1 MERAEEKQSWGTV
14 KRVGHDNCRCGFK
27 QESMFLWSF
36 LLSSSLLGTLV
47 LAACHC
53 WGL

>member
-1 MERAEEKQSWGTV
+1 MERPEEEKKSRGMV
-14 KRVGHDNCRCGFK
+14 KRVGHNNRRCGFK
-27 QESMFLWSF
+27 QELMFLCSF
-36 LLSSSLLGTLV
+36 LLSSSLLDLV